1 MRAPSRLRTAIAE
14 LAAELMLDE
23 DIKQYFPAKRLA
35 AKRLLGQGRSGSSC
49 RLRELPSNG
58 EIKEALLARVL
69 DREGEAQRDR
79 LFAMRIVALEA
90 MAPLARFSPRL
101 IGSVATGHVRE
112 GSDIDL
118 HVFAQGDHEVI
129 AEVTRLGWTHDV
141 HRVSIRNRSGFMDF
155 THLLITDLFPIEL
168 TVYEPMAIRHRPKSS
183 TDGKPIVRLSESAV
197 RSLCEREHP
206 ELWEHYLRDGSFPD
220 IEDLLQPDAEA
231 RDLIES

>member
-23 DIKQYFPAKRLA
+23 DIKQYLPAKRLA
-35 AKRLLGQGRSGSSC
+35 AKRLLGQGRSGSAC

-69 DREGEAQRDR
+69 EIEGEARSER

-90 MAPLARFSPRL
+90 MAPLERFSPRL

-118 HVFAQGDHEVI
+118 HVFAHDDHDVI
-129 AEVTRLGWTHDV
+129 AEVARLGWAHEV
-141 HRVSIRNRSGFMDF
+141 HRVSIRKRGGELDF
-155 THLLITDLFPIEL
+155 THVLIADLFPIEL
-168 TVYEPMAIRHRPKSS
+168 TVYAPQAIRHRPKSS
-183 TDGKPIVRLSESAV
+183 TDGKPIVRLSPAAV
-197 RSLCEREHP
+197 RALCEREHP
-206 ELWEHYLRDGSFPD
+206 ELWERYQRDGSFPS
-220 IEDLLQPDAEA
+220 IEDLLQPDAPP
-231 RDLIES
+231 LES